1 MPKMKDKTARALHGQ
16 DMRQGDL
23 RDTQGGAF
31 GDKDARGRAE
41 DPPPQEQRTSRQDAQ
56 AGADVRPETAHSA
69 EALPEGLARERK
81 DPLNKSSG
89 RR

>member
-1 MPKMKDKTARALHGQ
+1 MPKIKDKTARGLHGQ

-41 DPPPQEQRTSRQDAQ
+41 DPGPLEQRTPDQGAQ
-56 AGADVRPETAHSA
+56 AGADVRPESVHSA
-69 EALPEGLARERK
+69 ETLPEGLTRERK